1 MDGAHH
7 EFQERQDVQN
17 QKFELQGPQQVLS
30 APSWGLNVESMLPSS
45 SSMQLGYASGSTT
58 NNSFATIT
66 NSNTGAI
73 QQGISPALANKRAR
87 KNAQSRA
94 RAAELRQLITEI
106 EKKPPEERTAEEMEV
121 VTKNERRRDRKNS
134 RSRERSLNS
143 KLEIRRILSIPDE
156 EKTQEQR
163 AFLDRYTKQKNRKN
177 EGDRLRR
184 NRMKETKA
192 GDGTGGMRRGGPIK
206 SEQLQNGLQT
216 FMAPELG
223 GSQYQQQQYL
233 ATGEGPFSMPS
244 SYLAAALSAQ
254 QDVSFPMYQ
263 YSNPTNIQGYGANGL
278 AQFSSALQTASRNL
292 QGGNDM
298 PPLPLPDAAL
308 FQQYANYQG
317 IGGSA
322 GEVSVPV
329 TQQISSSATGVAPR
343 GTSHGDGLDH
353 VVGI

>member
-66 NSNTGAI
+66 NSNNGEI
-73 QQGISPALANKRAR
+73 QPSISPALANKRAR

-106 EKKPPEERTAEEMEV
+106 EKKPLEERTAEEMDLI
-121 VTKNERRRDRKNS
+121 TKNEARRDRKNS

-143 KLEIRRILSIPDE
+143 KREIMRILSIPDE

-163 AFLDRYTKQKNRKN
+163 AFLERYSKQKIRKN

-184 NRMKETKA
+184 HRIKQPKVI
-192 GDGTGGMRRGGPIK
+192 DGTGVMGRGGPIK
-206 SEQLQNGLQT
+206 SGQQQVGPQT
-216 FMAPELG
+216 YMAPELG
-223 GSQYQQQQYL
+223 GSQHQQQQYL

-244 SYLAAALSAQ
+244 PYLAAALSAQ
-254 QDVSFPMYQ
+254 QNVSFPMYQ
-263 YSNPTNIQGYGANGL
+263 YSNPPNRQGFGANGL

-308 FQQYANYQG
+308 FQQYANYQVA
-317 IGGSA
+317 GGSA
-322 GEVSVPV
+322 GEVSGPV
-329 TQQISSSATGVAPR
+329 TQQISSAATGVAPR
-343 GTSHGDGLDH
+343 GTSNGDGLDH

>member
-94 RAAELRQLITEI
+94 RAA
-106 EKKPPEERTAEEMEV
+106 
-121 VTKNERRRDRKNS
+121 NERRRDRKNS

-192 GDGTGGMRRGGPIK
+192 GDGTGGMRRGGPVK

-263 YSNPTNIQGYGANGL
+263 YSNPTNIQGYGANGW